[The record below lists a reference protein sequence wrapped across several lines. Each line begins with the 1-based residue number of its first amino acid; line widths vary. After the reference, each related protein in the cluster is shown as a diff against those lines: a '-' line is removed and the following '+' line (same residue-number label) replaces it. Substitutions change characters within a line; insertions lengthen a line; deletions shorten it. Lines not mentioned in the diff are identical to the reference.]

1 MTERLSALF
10 CTGCGRVDVLEPCT
24 GDCDERPVDLVLAK
38 DRDEV
43 QAQVVKIEQHAGMLR
58 QLLVQLI
65 SNMPEASAATPSD
78 WAETQQAMRK
88 QARSAL
94 QEMEPSEAAEEIDRI
109 AAWRCMTCG
118 WTEAAREC
126 LGICVRDRVD
136 FVVAED
142 YDRVRSQYDEAHRQL
157 EELAAVVRQFVWVT
171 PRLGEAER
179 TWQSL
184 RSHAQAALTR

>member
-1 MTERLSALF
+1 
-10 CTGCGRVDVLEPCT
+10 
-24 GDCDERPVDLVLAK
+24 
-38 DRDEV
+38 
-43 QAQVVKIEQHAGMLR
+43 
-58 QLLVQLI
+58 
-65 SNMPEASAATPSD
+65 
-78 WAETQQAMRK
+78 MRK

-94 QEMEPSEAAEEIDRI
+94 HETEPSEAAEEIDRI

-157 EELAAVVRQFVWVT
+157 EELAAVERQFVWVT